1 KVISSWILILPKMLW
16 TCMQFCRFVLVL
28 TRPLSDR
35 VLDFFY
41 RLIMGKT
48 KQLPPIDNK
57 ILLMAAAELAEK
69 IRKKQLSCEEVMK
82 AYVERSKAVHPCINA
97 VVDERYE
104 DALKDAKTVD
114 AFLANTTKSE
124 EEIRRET
131 PLLGVPFT
139 CKEAIGVK
147 GMIQANGMK
156 RYEDRLAPQDSDT
169 AALYRKAGAIPVTV
183 TNVPEL
189 CMWWETANIPFGMTK
204 NPYDNTRTVGGS
216 SGGEGAIITSA
227 AAVIGIGNDVGGSIR
242 LPSAFCGVYGHKPS
256 RYVISNKG
264 EYPECSEV
272 WDEVVSTGPMCRY
285 AKDLPML
292 TRLLAENNK
301 NVKWDE
307 KIDFRKIKVYYMEEF
322 PGFLNSSIPDI
333 KAAIRKAAKYFDD
346 EYDIK
351 PTKMHLDDLRYAFNM
366 WECRILEI
374 EGQGMIAELAED
386 ADVNLYWELI
396 KSLFRCSDHTLPA
409 IYFAMVE
416 RNRKDRFYY
425 KCLKLFKELER
436 KLDEILEGDA
446 ILLLPTQPEPPLHYL
461 MTIPKFPN
469 LGYNGI
475 FNVLGYPVTQVP
487 GGFSKGLPI
496 GIQVVGRRF
505 QDHLTLAAGVELD
518 TVFGGWTSPCPISV

>member
-1 KVISSWILILPKMLW
+1 
-16 TCMQFCRFVLVL
+16 MQFFRFVLVL

-57 ILLMAAAELAEK
+57 ILLMTAAELAEK
-69 IRKKQLSCEEVMK
+69 IRKKQLSCEEAMK
-82 AYVERSKAVHPCINA
+82 AYVDRSKAVHPCINA

-104 DALKDAKTVD
+104 DALKDAKAVD

-139 CKEAIGVK
+139 CKEAIGVR

-156 RYEDRLAPQDSDT
+156 RYKDRIKPQDSDT

-227 AAVIGIGNDVGGSIR
+227 AALIGIGNDLAGSIR
-242 LPSAFCGVYGHKPS
+242 LPAAFCGIYGHKPS

-272 WDEVVSTGPMCRY
+272 WDEIVSTGPMCRY
-285 AKDLPML
+285 AQDLPML
-292 TRLLAENNK
+292 TRLLADNNE

-307 KIDFRKIKVYYMEEF
+307 KVDFRKIKVYYMEEF
-322 PGFLNSSIPDI
+322 PGFLNSAVPDI
-333 KAAIRKAAKYFDD
+333 KFAIRKAAKHFED
-346 EYDIK
+346 EYGIK
-351 PTKMHLDDLRYAFNM
+351 PTQMHLDDLRYAFSM
-366 WECRILEI
+366 WECRVLEI
-374 EGQGMIAELAED
+374 QNQGLIAEMAND
-386 ADVNLYWELI
+386 ADINLYWELI
-396 KSLFRCSDHTLPA
+396 KSLFRCSDHTLPI
-409 IYFAMVE
+409 IYNALVE
-416 RNRKDRFYY
+416 RNCKDRFYY
-425 KCLKLFKELER
+425 KCRKLFKELER
-436 KLDEILEGDA
+436 KFDEILEGDA
-446 ILLLPTQPEPPLHYL
+446 ILFLPTQPEPPLHYL

-496 GIQVVGRRF
+496 GIQVAARRF
-505 QDHLTLAAGVELD
+505 QDHLTIAAGVELD
-518 TVFGGWTSPCPISV
+518 KVFGGWISPCPISV

>member
-1 KVISSWILILPKMLW
+1 MSEELKSQKMLW
-16 TCMQFCRFVLVL
+16 ICMQFCRFVLVL

-35 VLDFFY
+35 FLDFLY

-48 KQLPPIDNK
+48 KELPAIDNK
-57 ILLMAAAELAEK
+57 ILLMTATELAEK
-69 IRKKQLSCEEVMK
+69 IRKKQLNCEGVMK
-82 AYVERSKAVHPCINA
+82 AYVERSKAVHPYINA

-104 DALKDAKTVD
+104 DALRDARAVD
-114 AFLANTTKSE
+114 VFLANTTKSE
-124 EEIRRET
+124 EEIRQDT

-156 RYEDRLAPQDSDT
+156 RHKDRLAPQDSD
-169 AALYRKAGAIPVTV
+169 AAAIYRKAGAIPVTV

-204 NPYDNTRTVGGS
+204 NPYDNARTVGGS

-242 LPSAFCGVYGHKPS
+242 LPSAFCGIYGHKPS

-264 EYPECSEV
+264 EFPECTEI

-285 AKDLPML
+285 VQDLPVL
-292 TRLLAENNK
+292 TKLLAENNK

-307 KIDFRKIKVYYMEEF
+307 KIDFRKIKVYYAEDF
-322 PGFLNSSIPDI
+322 PGFLNSSTPDI
-333 KAAIRKAAKYFDD
+333 KAAIRKVANYFED
-346 EYDIK
+346 EYNIK
-351 PTKMHLDDLRYAFNM
+351 PTRIHLDDLRYAFNM

-374 EGQGMIAELAED
+374 EGQGMIAEMAED
-386 ADVNLYWELI
+386 ADINLYWELI
-396 KSLFRCSDHTLPA
+396 KSMFRCSDHTFPA

-425 KCLKLFKELER
+425 KCLKLFEELER
-436 KLDEILEGDA
+436 ELDEILEGDA

-487 GGFSKGLPI
+487 GGFSRGLPI
-496 GIQVVGRRF
+496 GIQVIGRRF
-505 QDHLTLAAGVELD
+505 KDHLTLAAGVELD
-518 TVFGGWTSPCPISV
+518 KVFGGWKSPCPISV